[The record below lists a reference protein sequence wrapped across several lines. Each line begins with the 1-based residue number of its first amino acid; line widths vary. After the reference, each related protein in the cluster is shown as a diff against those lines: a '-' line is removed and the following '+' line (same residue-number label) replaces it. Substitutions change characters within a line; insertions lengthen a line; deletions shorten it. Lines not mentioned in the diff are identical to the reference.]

1 MTELRFFESSHMIET
16 LLWIDANPGS
26 TKTECIDSVGNGG
39 MTVLRRIE
47 DLANAGFIDIVRVRE
62 RGGPNYLFV
71 TDRGARV
78 VAILQPLRDELVR
91 P

>member
-26 TKTECIDSVGNGG
+26 TKTECIDSLGNGRI
-39 MTVLRRIE
+39 TILRRIE
-47 DLANAGFIDIVRVRE
+47 DLANAGFIYMVRGKK
-62 RGGPNYLFV
+62 RGGPIYLFV
-71 TDRGARV
+71 TDRGARI
-78 VAILQPLRDELVR
+78 VAVLQSLRDELVR